1 MANEL
6 SEAEV
11 ELPGVGPG
19 DESARR
25 CVVVFGS
32 GGCTDTSISR
42 SGRDQRS
49 AIKRACSFLLL
60 QTLVYPSAIS
70 PRPPQTIQILAMA
83 SIKERTYIM
92 VKVGFLSIADSSTR
106 R

>member
-1 MANEL
+1 MASEL

-11 ELPGVGPG
+11 GLPGVGPG

-32 GGCTDTSISR
+32 GGCTDTLISR
-42 SGRDQRS
+42 SGRDERP
-49 AIKRACSFLLL
+49 AIKRASNFLLL
-60 QTLVYPSAIS
+60 QTLVYPSSIS
-70 PRPPQTIQILAMA
+70 PRPLQTTQTSAMA

-92 VKVGFLSIADSSTR
+92 VKVGILSIA
-106 R
+106 